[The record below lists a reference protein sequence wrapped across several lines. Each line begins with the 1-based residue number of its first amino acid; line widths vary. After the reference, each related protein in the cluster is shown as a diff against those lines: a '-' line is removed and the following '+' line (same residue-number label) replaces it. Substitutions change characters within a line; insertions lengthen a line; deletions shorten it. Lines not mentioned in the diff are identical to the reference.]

1 MQFHLTC
8 IYLLTTIPLVFF
20 ILATSKTGK
29 KPYKLIMYS
38 LFYKLIKFGL
48 TGLLG
53 MGIDFGT
60 TWIVKEQLKW
70 NKYIANCCGFLLA
83 VVCNYWINRHW
94 TFESVNR
101 LWITEFSK
109 FMMISLIGLALN
121 TSFIYFFMNNVSA
134 FNIKMMNIICMHKK
148 KSF

>member
-1 MQFHLTC
+1 
-8 IYLLTTIPLVFF
+8 
-20 ILATSKTGK
+20 
-29 KPYKLIMYS
+29 MYS
-38 LFYKLIKFGL
+38 LFYKLIKFWL

-53 MGIDFGT
+53 MGIDFGN

-121 TSFIYFFMNNVSA
+121 TSFIYFF
-134 FNIKMMNIICMHKK
+134 HKK
-148 KSF
+148 KEMNFYFAKFLAILLVFIWNFSANTYFTFK